1 MVPLRERAG
10 GFLPW
15 AGLAAA
21 FLGLAIYHQWGSDG
35 VFDDCGSYPTPALG
49 LILLF
54 ALLLAGLGAFG
65 SLGVARNSQDS
76 VPRRF
81 IAMVSVGA
89 AALFC
94 VAMILPFIASLLIP
108 KCFA

>member
-1 MVPLRERAG
+1 MVPLRERTA

-15 AGLAAA
+15 SGLASA

-35 VFDDCGSYPTPALG
+35 IFDDCGSYPPPAIG
-49 LILLF
+49 LILLV
-54 ALLLAGLGAFG
+54 ALLLAGLGALG
-65 SLGVARNSQDS
+65 SLSVARDDLDS

-94 VAMILPFIASLLIP
+94 VAMILPFVASLLIP